1 MSRFD
6 FDLMVIGAG
15 SGGVRA
21 SRMSAQYG
29 ARVAVVEKSALGG
42 TCVNVGCVPKKLMV
56 YGARMSEEFSDAAGF
71 GWTVPPAKFDWPT
84 LIANK
89 NAEIARL
96 NAIYGTLLEKAGVRL
111 LEGSGTLTDPHTVE
125 VNGKAY
131 TTGRILIATGNK
143 AFVPEFPGS
152 EHVMTSNDM
161 FFLPALPKR
170 VLIGGGGY
178 IAVEFAGIFNGF
190 GAEVTQLYRGPL
202 FLRGF
207 DDDAR
212 QHLAREMIK
221 KGIDLRFNTNIRR
234 VDKTGDAL
242 SITLSDGSKVETGL
256 VLAAMGRV
264 PNTDGLGLEEAGV
277 ALKENG
283 AVPIDAYYQSNVP
296 SIYALGDV
304 TDRIQLTPV
313 ALAEAMVFAGHL
325 YGKGAEPLDYDNIPY
340 TVFGLPSLASVGL
353 TEAEASRLYPNAVV
367 YVEDF
372 RPMKGTLSGNDE
384 HTLMKL
390 IVDQDTDRVVGCH
403 MVGPDAGEIVQG
415 LAIALKCG
423 ATKAQFDA
431 TVGIHP
437 TAAEEFVTMRTSRPA
452 ISGAGKDM
460 PLGVHPAH
468 GQASAAGD

>member
-29 ARVAVVEKSALGG
+29 ARVAVVEEGALGG

-56 YGARMSEEFSDAAGF
+56 YGAKMAEEFSDAAGF
-71 GWTVPPAKFDWPT
+71 GWTVPPPAFDWAT

-89 NAEIARL
+89 NAEISRL
-96 NAIYGTLLEKAGVRL
+96 NGIYGTLLEQAGVRL
-111 LEGSGTLTDPHTVE
+111 LEGRGVLTDPHTVE

-131 TTGRILIATGNK
+131 TTGRILVATGNK
-143 AFVPEFPGS
+143 AFVPDCPGN
-152 EHVMTSNDM
+152 EYMMTSNDM
-161 FFLPALPKR
+161 FYLPDLPKR
-170 VLIGGGGY
+170 VVIGGGGY
-178 IAVEFAGIFNGF
+178 IAVEFSGIFNGF

-212 QHLAREMIK
+212 GHLAREMLK
-221 KGIDLRFNTNIRR
+221 KGVDLRFNTNIRR
-234 VDKTGDAL
+234 VEKKGASLTV
-242 SITLSDGSKVETGL
+242 TLSDGNTVETDI
-256 VLAAMGRV
+256 VLCAMGRA
-264 PNTDGLGLEEAGV
+264 PNIAGLGLEEAGV
-277 ALKENG
+277 ALSERG
-283 AVPIDAYYQSNVP
+283 AIEVDAYYQSNVP

-313 ALAEAMVFAGHL
+313 AIAEAMVFAGHAF
-325 YGKGAEPLDYDNIPY
+325 GEGAEPLDYENIPC
-340 TVFGLPSLASVGL
+340 TVFSQPSLASVGL
-353 TEAEASRLYPNAVV
+353 TEAEAAIRYSNALV

-384 HTLMKL
+384 RTLMKL

-403 MVGPDAGEIVQG
+403 MVGPEAGEIIQG

-437 TAAEEFVTMRTSRPA
+437 TAAEEFVTMGASRPA
-452 ISGAGKDM
+452 IFEAEKEMHFGIHSAHD
-460 PLGVHPAH
+460 PAP
-468 GQASAAGD
+468 AAGD

>member
-29 ARVAVVEKSALGG
+29 ARVAVVEEGALGG

-71 GWTVPPAKFDWPT
+71 GWTAPPPKFDWAT

-89 NAEIARL
+89 NAEISRL
-96 NAIYGTLLEKAGVRL
+96 NGIYGALLKKAGVRL
-111 LEGSGTLTDPHTVE
+111 LEGRGVLTDSHTVE
-125 VNGKAY
+125 VNGKPY
-131 TTGRILIATGNK
+131 TTERILVATGNK
-143 AFVPEFPGS
+143 AFVPEFPGN

-212 QHLAREMIK
+212 GHLAREMVK

-234 VDKTGDAL
+234 VKKKGDSL
-242 SITLSDGSKVETGL
+242 LVTLSDGETVETGI

-264 PNTDGLGLEEAGV
+264 PNTTGLGLEQAGV
-277 ALKENG
+277 ALNHRG
-283 AVPIDAYYQSNVP
+283 AVPVDGFYQSNVP

-304 TDRIQLTPV
+304 TDRLQLTPV
-313 ALAEAMVFAGHL
+313 AIAEAMVFSGHL
-325 YGKGAEPLDYDNIPY
+325 YGDGAEPLDYDNIPY

-353 TEAEASRLYPNAVV
+353 TEDEAASRYPNAVV
-367 YVEDF
+367 YTEDF
-372 RPMKGTLSGNDE
+372 LPMKGTLSGNE
-384 HTLMKL
+384 ERTLMKL
-390 IVDQDTDRVVGCH
+390 IVDQDTGRVVGCH
-403 MVGPDAGEIVQG
+403 MVGADAGEIIQG

-452 ISGAGKDM
+452 RFKADREMHFTI
-460 PLGVHPAH
+460 HPAH
-468 GQASAAGD
+468 GHASAAGD